1 MLTGTGCSVG
11 KKSSKSGGDTSYSSS
26 VKKYDVNNF
35 TFEVSE
41 DLDVKDTK
49 ELDGKINKYE
59 FSGDGF
65 RTLEIANYGCDFCT
79 AEIYIKSLERSIT
92 YNNETKGKN
101 DEFESSKLEVPDL
114 NAAEIL
120 IVNKDEEGD
129 YGEGHISLT
138 AEGYRLSISATYDL
152 DDKDSVKQL
161 MEEIAK
167 TVKYTGDF
175 RLPTEPQAY
184 DCDLFSITAGPE
196 WYIKDSAVGNEKERG
211 IEEIK
216 LRYYYAQDL
225 DHYMYPTLTIRI
237 VPEDK
242 STTVDTLIEKQDK
255 SADES
260 KYKKNVER
268 GKDEI
273 LGYQADTFSFDLS
286 LGGIDMRSKS
296 YYFSA
301 NGFIYAINTSV
312 NISAEET
319 NMADIQTLLD
329 NLTIKQLS
337 EEEIE
342 KKKQE
347 IEAARYKSYAFQGA
361 SFKLDSD
368 LKTRD
373 DLDSSQT
380 YANFSGY
387 HTDLRISVDNN
398 SVKTADKAAQRT
410 YDENANNEDVKIDK
424 VTVGGNEF
432 SCVSWTVPDLERK
445 IEVYHIKVGDKLWT
459 FDFGMD
465 ESYCEEGKDIIQHF
479 LESLEFGNE

>member
-26 VKKYDVNNF
+26 LKKYDLDDF

-49 ELDGKINKYE
+49 ELDGKIYDYIFK
-59 FSGDGF
+59 GDGF
-65 RTLEIANYGCDFCT
+65 SELEVMNSGNSLCT
-79 AEIYIKSLERSIT
+79 AETYIKLLERST
-92 YNNETKGKN
+92 TRSNEKNGKN
-101 DEFESSKLEVPDL
+101 DEFESAKLDISGF
-114 NAAEIL
+114 NAAEIF
-120 IVNKDEEGD
+120 IVNKDSEYD
-129 YGEGHISLT
+129 QGEAYVSLT
-138 AEGYRLSISATYDL
+138 TEGYHLLISAKYDL
-152 DDKDSVKQL
+152 DNKDRVKQL

-175 RLPTEPQAY
+175 RLPTEPQTY

-196 WYIKDSAVGNEKERG
+196 WKLWDGTADKDKERG
-211 IEEIK
+211 IKNIK
-216 LRYYYAQDL
+216 MRYYYAQDL
-225 DHYMYPTLTIRI
+225 DHYYYPMLTIYV
-237 VPEDK
+237 VPEDE
-242 STTVDTLIEKQDK
+242 TTTIDTLIENQCERY
-255 SADES
+255 DES
-260 KYKKNVER
+260 KYQNNAER

-273 LGYQADTFSFDLS
+273 LGYQAETFSYDVS
-286 LGGIDMRSKS
+286 VGDIDMRSKI
-296 YYFSA
+296 YYFCA
-301 NGFIYAINTSV
+301 NGFIYAINTAV

-347 IEAARYKSYAFQGA
+347 IEAARYKSYTFQGA